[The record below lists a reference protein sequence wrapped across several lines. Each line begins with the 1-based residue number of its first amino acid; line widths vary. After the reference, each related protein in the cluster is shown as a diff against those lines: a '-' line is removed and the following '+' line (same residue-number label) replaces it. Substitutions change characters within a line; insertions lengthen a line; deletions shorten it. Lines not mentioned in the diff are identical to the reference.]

1 MPDPVQTDLWKE
13 EVTDPSPELAAALE
27 ARALRKQAIKD
38 LADVDKVA
46 KDRIR
51 ALAKSMEPP
60 GDSGQ
65 LIIHANGTRWACDLK
80 NHTRVSIKELPE
92 ED

>member
-1 MPDPVQTDLWKE
+1 MADPVQTDLWKE
-13 EVTDPSPELAAALE
+13 EVTEPPPELAAALE
-27 ARALRKQAIKD
+27 ARALRKQAMNA
-38 LADVDKVA
+38 LADSDKDA

-51 ALAKSMEPP
+51 ALAKSMELP
-60 GDSGQ
+60 GEAGQ

-80 NHTRVSIKELPE
+80 AHTRVSIKELPD